1 MTGTKEGCAEG
12 DCGAC
17 TVVVGEL
24 QGENLVLKAV
34 NACIQFVPT
43 LDGKALFTVE
53 YLRRQAGGKLHP
65 VQQAMVDHHGSQC
78 GFCTPGFI
86 MSLWNVYNLHMASGS
101 RPEETELRT
110 ALTGNLC
117 RCTGYRP
124 ILEAGLAMLDLPKVC
139 FDHVLLKERLIALRR
154 DEALS
159 YSCKDAAFHAP
170 RSLDELTR
178 LRAAL
183 PDATILAGCTDIGLW
198 VNKQFRDLGDI
209 IYLGE
214 VDVLKEIREDD
225 ENLRIGAG
233 VSLTDAYA
241 ALVRHYPEAA
251 EMGERFAS
259 VPIRNAGTLGGNV
272 ANGSPIGDSMPWL
285 IAVDAKVVLRGAAGT
300 RTLPLEDLY
309 LDYMKKDMTADEI
322 VEAIAVPLPGPDQAF
337 RTYKL
342 AKRYD
347 SDISSVC
354 AAFSLTL
361 DGDNIAEARVAFG
374 GMAATPKRA
383 VQLRTGLWLAGDGM
397 RLQRYRRKEAL
408 AKDFQPLSDMRAS
421 ADNRL
426 QSARNLLHRFYL
438 ETRIEDPLPAHEP
451 ERLRGSSLRR
461 RAWPRPSPKS
471 LSPTSRRRCMS
482 PAKPPIPTTS
492 PSLPAHF
499 PAHSGS
505 ARRHTP
511 RSGRWI
517 SIRCARRPVSSLF

>member
-1 MTGTKEGCAEG
+1 MADHEPAANGCESSIRLLLNDELIAVDEIELTVSVLHYLREQRRLTGTKEGCAEG

-24 QGENLVLKAV
+24 QGEDLVLKAV

-86 MSLWNVYNLHMASGS
+86 MSLWNVYNAHEAGSG
-101 RPEETELRT
+101 RPEEIELRT

-124 ILEAGLAMLDLPKVC
+124 ILEAGLAMLDLPKVG
-139 FDHVLLKERLIALRR
+139 FDHSLLKERLIALRR
-154 DEALS
+154 EGALS
-159 YSCKDAAFHAP
+159 YSWKRTAFHAP

-214 VDVLKEIREDD
+214 VEVLKEIREDGD
-225 ENLRIGAG
+225 TIRIGAG
-233 VSLTDAYA
+233 VSLMDAYA
-241 ALVRHYPEAA
+241 ALIRHYPEAA

-285 IAVDAKVVLRGAAGT
+285 IAVSAKVVLKSAAGT

-309 LDYMKKDMTADEI
+309 LDYMKKDMAADEI
-322 VEAIAVPLPGPDQAF
+322 VEAIEVPLPRPDQAF

-347 SDISSVC
+347 SDISAVC
-354 AAFSLTL
+354 AAFSLTM
-361 DGDNIAEARVAFG
+361 DGNNITEARVALG

-383 VQLRTGLWLAGDGM
+383 TCSEQALVGNRWDEAAM
-397 RLQRYRRKEAL
+397 LQAKEAL
-408 AKDFQPLSDMRAS
+408 ARDYQPLSDMRAS
-421 ADNRL
+421 ADSRL
-426 QSARNLLHRFYL
+426 LTAQNLLHRFYL
-438 ETRIEDPLPAHEP
+438 ETRPDDPLPAA
-451 ERLRGSSLRR
+451 SLNVF
-461 RAWPRPSPKS
+461 AAQS
-471 LSPTSRRRCMS
+471 
-482 PAKPPIPTTS
+482 
-492 PSLPAHF
+492 
-499 PAHSGS
+499 
-505 ARRHTP
+505 
-511 RSGRWI
+511 
-517 SIRCARRPVSSLF
+517 